1 MKKSA
6 ASDDRDEPGDRRGEL
21 ENREVHGVSGLD
33 PVMEA
38 KLWRNPCWFAFR
50 FNYIALRYNVPLYG
64 WIQRTYG
71 LSRPEFVVL
80 YTLGLHDGAL
90 ARDIAVSYGFPKNT
104 LSRAIQKLSRM
115 ELIRRDADPLDGRNQ
130 ILRLLPE
137 GKRIFDETL
146 PRFVE
151 LEERMLETL
160 NRDERD
166 TLSRLLA
173 KIVLD
178 SVNWPVE
185 VGQEADTRQDV
196 ETLRQQETRKVEER

>member
-6 ASDDRDEPGDRRGEL
+6 ASDDRDEPADRRGEL

-64 WIQRTYG
+64 WIQRSYG

-104 LSRAIQKLSRM
+104 LSRAIHKLTKA

-130 ILRLLPE
+130 VLRLLPE

-185 VGQEADTRQDV
+185 VGQDEHVQQV
-196 ETLRQQETRKVEER
+196 EQSQQEDVTRKVEER

>member
-6 ASDDRDEPGDRRGEL
+6 ASDGPADRRGEM

-64 WIQRTYG
+64 WIQRVYG

-104 LSRAIQKLSRM
+104 LSRAIQKLTKA

-130 ILRLLPE
+130 VLRLLPE
-137 GKRIFDETL
+137 GQRIFDETL

-151 LEERMLETL
+151 LEERMLDTL

-185 VGQEADTRQDV
+185 VGQDEHVQQV
-196 ETLRQQETRKVEER
+196 EQTQQENATRKVEER